1 MKVDQVKVI
10 EELIELRYK
19 AGYAHTSL
27 VKYLKET
34 YDINTTRAYELINIM
49 KTQIGD
55 MYNKINDNVLEDAIE
70 TLEKMKQDAVGS
82 GDKKLALEI
91 QKELNKIKQLH
102 IQKMTVDMNVKI
114 EQPLFP
120 PDEIKEEDK
129 GEEDKK

>member
-19 AGYAHTSL
+19 SSYSHTSL

-34 YDINTTRAYELINIM
+34 YDINQARAYELIREM

-55 MYNKINDNVLEDAIE
+55 MYGKTNENILEDAIE
-70 TLEKMKQDAVGS
+70 SLEKMKQDATGT
-82 GDKKLALEI
+82 GDKRLALEV
-91 QKELNKIKQLH
+91 QKEINKIKQLH
-102 IQKMTVDMNVKI
+102 IQKMSIDMNVKI

-120 PDEIKEEDK
+120 NEDEEKDESNEI
-129 GEEDKK
+129 